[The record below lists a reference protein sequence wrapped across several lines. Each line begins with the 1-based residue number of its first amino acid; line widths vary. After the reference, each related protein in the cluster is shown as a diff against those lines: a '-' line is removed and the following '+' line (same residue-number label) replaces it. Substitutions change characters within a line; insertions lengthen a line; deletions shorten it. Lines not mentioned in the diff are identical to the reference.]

1 MSIDIETYRLKAQEA
16 IGYVFVKEYH
26 NSLGIPMPIVKM
38 LLPDDANYSTGQYYI
53 TIDKTWQ
60 IHLNFGKLPISY
72 HEFQNEVKVLTRH
85 EIEHYMCCPFD
96 VITHFRM
103 LKRIRDVYYK
113 HFSHLGINI
122 KYACGAISNQA
133 ADIIVDTKNYYRHS
147 KETLKSE
154 IDWIKIGANI
164 SACPRH
170 CKLMFLT
177 KEAIWKEDLGIN
189 ETDPEFLKIVHQ
201 LADSFTK
208 NGIEDKSSF
217 LDKVEEYA
225 EIFFKLYVED
235 QKNPQQS
242 SQQGSQQQSGQQGPQ
257 QQSGQQGS
265 QQQSGQQ
272 GSQQQSG
279 QQGPQQQ
286 SGQQG
291 SQQQSGQ
298 QGSQQQSGQQGP
310 QQQSGQQGSQQQSGQ
325 QGSQQQSGQQGPQ
338 QQSGQQG
345 SQQQSGQQGS
355 QQQSGQQGPQQQ
367 SGQQGSQQQSGQ
379 QGSQQ
384 QSGQQGPQQ
393 QSGQQGS
400 QQQSG
405 QQGSQQQ
412 SGQQGPQQQSGQQGS
427 QQQSGQQGS
436 QQQSGQQ
443 GPQQQSGQQGSQQQ
457 SGQQGSQQQS
467 GQQGPQQQSGQQGS
481 QQQSGQQGS
490 QQQSGQWGVGRPK
503 DGDEHGNAFVF
514 ADPDK
519 VKEAIEVLAEETS
532 VEEFIDLLA
541 IAGIIGMSDKQK
553 GVLWFNVQSANIIP
567 IVEFSNTGNKSS
579 YTYPSVWRIGDPI
592 EELDLMLTYMTSPRL
607 IPGMTTKKWEYVS
620 NDDNGT
626 ESKQMDL
633 LLVVDTSGSM
643 GSAMKESANMHQAVL
658 ASYGILSYFESTKS
672 KVAFIGFSDKIDA
685 YVDWSDKYDDVRE
698 RLLTNGHGG
707 TKFPISRIKSTL
719 DVRSRDLVTVLITDG
734 DLGNINESVSYFRDY
749 LNDDNKL
756 YIFLLGG
763 SKSLHSY
770 EPLKNIGAKIY
781 NANNANEFCDM
792 VLTDME

>member
-16 IGYVFVKEYH
+16 IEYVFVKEYH

-60 IHLNFGKLPISY
+60 IHLNFGKLPVSF

-103 LKRIRDVYYK
+103 LKRIRDVYYM

-122 KYACGAISNQA
+122 EYACGAISNQA
-133 ADIIVDTKNYYRHS
+133 ADIIVDTKNFYRHR

-154 IDWIKIGANI
+154 IDWINKGANI
-164 SACPRH
+164 SDCPRH
-170 CKLMFLT
+170 SKLMPLT

-189 ETDPEFLKIVHQ
+189 ETDPELLKIVHN

-208 NGIEDKSSF
+208 NSIEDKSSF

-225 EIFFKLYVED
+225 ETFFKLYVED
-235 QKNPQQS
+235 QMNP
-242 SQQGSQQQSGQQGPQ
+242 QQGSQQQS
-257 QQSGQQGS
+257 S
-265 QQQSGQQ
+265 QQ
-272 GSQQQSG
+272 
-279 QQGPQQQ
+279 
-286 SGQQG
+286 
-291 SQQQSGQ
+291 
-298 QGSQQQSGQQGP
+298 
-310 QQQSGQQGSQQQSGQ
+310 
-325 QGSQQQSGQQGPQ
+325 
-338 QQSGQQG
+338 
-345 SQQQSGQQGS
+345 
-355 QQQSGQQGPQQQ
+355 
-367 SGQQGSQQQSGQ
+367 
-379 QGSQQ
+379 
-384 QSGQQGPQQ
+384 
-393 QSGQQGS
+393 
-400 QQQSG
+400 
-405 QQGSQQQ
+405 
-412 SGQQGPQQQSGQQGS
+412 
-427 QQQSGQQGS
+427 
-436 QQQSGQQ
+436 
-443 GPQQQSGQQGSQQQ
+443 
-457 SGQQGSQQQS
+457 
-467 GQQGPQQQSGQQGS
+467 
-481 QQQSGQQGS
+481 
-490 QQQSGQWGVGRPK
+490 GVGRPR
-503 DGDEHGNAFVF
+503 DGDEHENAFIF

-532 VEEFIDLLA
+532 VEEFIDLLT
-541 IAGIIGMSDKQK
+541 IAGIIDMSEKQK
-553 GVLWFNVQSANIIP
+553 EALWFNVQSANMIP
-567 IVEFSNTGNKSS
+567 IVETSNIGNKFS
-579 YTYPSVWRIGDPI
+579 YTYPSTWRIGDPI
-592 EELDLMLTYMTSPRL
+592 EELELMLTYMTSPRL
-607 IPGMTTKKWEYVS
+607 IPGITTKKWEYVS
-620 NDDNGT
+620 NDEKGT

-643 GSAMKESANMHQAVL
+643 GSAMKESDIMHQAVL

-672 KVAFIGFSDKIDA
+672 KVALIEFSDKIDA
-685 YVDWSDKYDDVRE
+685 CVDWTDKYDDVKE

-719 DVRSRDLVTVLITDG
+719 EVKSGDLVTVLITDG

-749 LNDDNKL
+749 LNYDNKL

-792 VLTDME
+792 VLTDID

>member
-16 IGYVFVKEYH
+16 IEYVFVKEYH
-26 NSLGIPMPIVKM
+26 NSLGIPMPIVKI

-72 HEFQNEVKVLTRH
+72 YEFQNEVKVLTRH

-103 LKRIRDVYYK
+103 LKRIKDVYYK

-242 SQQGSQQQSGQQGPQ
+242 
-257 QQSGQQGS
+257 GQQGS

-310 QQQSGQQGSQQQSGQ
+310 QQQSGQQGPQQQSGQ
-325 QGSQQQSGQQGPQ
+325 QGSQQQSGQQGP
-338 QQSGQQG
+338 
-345 SQQQSGQQGS
+345 
-355 QQQSGQQGPQQQ
+355 
-367 SGQQGSQQQSGQ
+367 
-379 QGSQQ
+379 
-384 QSGQQGPQQ
+384 
-393 QSGQQGS
+393 
-400 QQQSG
+400 
-405 QQGSQQQ
+405 
-412 SGQQGPQQQSGQQGS
+412 
-427 QQQSGQQGS
+427 
-436 QQQSGQQ
+436 
-443 GPQQQSGQQGSQQQ
+443 
-457 SGQQGSQQQS
+457 
-467 GQQGPQQQSGQQGS
+467 

-756 YIFLLGG
+756 YIFLLVG

>member
-16 IGYVFVKEYH
+16 IEYVFVKEYH

-122 KYACGAISNQA
+122 EYACGAISNQA

-242 SQQGSQQQSGQQGPQ
+242 SQQGSQQQSGQQG
-257 QQSGQQGS
+257 
-265 QQQSGQQ
+265 
-272 GSQQQSG
+272 SQQQSG

-298 QGSQQQSGQQGP
+298 QGPQQQGGQQGSQQQS
-310 QQQSGQQGSQQQSGQ
+310 SQQGSQQQSGQ

-338 QQSGQQG
+338 QQG
-345 SQQQSGQQGS
+345 GQQGS

-367 SGQQGSQQQSGQ
+367 G
-379 QGSQQ
+379 
-384 QSGQQGPQQ
+384 
-393 QSGQQGS
+393 
-400 QQQSG
+400 
-405 QQGSQQQ
+405 
-412 SGQQGPQQQSGQQGS
+412 
-427 QQQSGQQGS
+427 
-436 QQQSGQQ
+436 
-443 GPQQQSGQQGSQQQ
+443 
-457 SGQQGSQQQS
+457 
-467 GQQGPQQQSGQQGS
+467 GQQGS

-643 GSAMKESANMHQAVL
+643 GSVMKESANMHQAVL

>member
-16 IGYVFVKEYH
+16 IEYVFVKEYH

-242 SQQGSQQQSGQQGPQ
+242 S
-257 QQSGQQGS
+257 
-265 QQQSGQQ
+265 
-272 GSQQQSG
+272 
-279 QQGPQQQ
+279 
-286 SGQQG
+286 
-291 SQQQSGQ
+291 
-298 QGSQQQSGQQGP
+298 
-310 QQQSGQQGSQQQSGQ
+310 
-325 QGSQQQSGQQGPQ
+325 
-338 QQSGQQG
+338 
-345 SQQQSGQQGS
+345 
-355 QQQSGQQGPQQQ
+355 
-367 SGQQGSQQQSGQ
+367 
-379 QGSQQ
+379 
-384 QSGQQGPQQ
+384 
-393 QSGQQGS
+393 
-400 QQQSG
+400 

>member
-16 IGYVFVKEYH
+16 IEYVFVKEYH

-122 KYACGAISNQA
+122 EYACGAISNQA

-242 SQQGSQQQSGQQGPQ
+242 SQQGSQQQSSQQGSQ

-298 QGSQQQSGQQGP
+298 QGSQQQSGQQG
-310 QQQSGQQGSQQQSGQ
+310 SQQQSGQ
-325 QGSQQQSGQQGPQ
+325 QGSQQQN
-338 QQSGQQG
+338 
-345 SQQQSGQQGS
+345 
-355 QQQSGQQGPQQQ
+355 
-367 SGQQGSQQQSGQ
+367 
-379 QGSQQ
+379 
-384 QSGQQGPQQ
+384 
-393 QSGQQGS
+393 
-400 QQQSG
+400 
-405 QQGSQQQ
+405 
-412 SGQQGPQQQSGQQGS
+412 
-427 QQQSGQQGS
+427 
-436 QQQSGQQ
+436 
-443 GPQQQSGQQGSQQQ
+443 
-457 SGQQGSQQQS
+457 
-467 GQQGPQQQSGQQGS
+467 
-481 QQQSGQQGS
+481 
-490 QQQSGQWGVGRPK
+490 GQWGVGRPK

-592 EELDLMLTYMTSPRL
+592 EELDLMLTYMISPRL

-643 GSAMKESANMHQAVL
+643 GSVMKESANMHQAVL

>member
-16 IGYVFVKEYH
+16 IEYVFVKEYH

-122 KYACGAISNQA
+122 EYACGAISNQA

-242 SQQGSQQQSGQQGPQ
+242 SQQGSQQQSGQQGSQQQSGQQGPQ

-265 QQQSGQQ
+265 QQQSGQQGPQQQGGQQ

-298 QGSQQQSGQQGP
+298 QGP
-310 QQQSGQQGSQQQSGQ
+310 QQQGGQ

-338 QQSGQQG
+338 QQG
-345 SQQQSGQQGS
+345 
-355 QQQSGQQGPQQQ
+355 
-367 SGQQGSQQQSGQ
+367 
-379 QGSQQ
+379 
-384 QSGQQGPQQ
+384 
-393 QSGQQGS
+393 
-400 QQQSG
+400 
-405 QQGSQQQ
+405 
-412 SGQQGPQQQSGQQGS
+412 
-427 QQQSGQQGS
+427 
-436 QQQSGQQ
+436 
-443 GPQQQSGQQGSQQQ
+443 
-457 SGQQGSQQQS
+457 
-467 GQQGPQQQSGQQGS
+467 GQQGS

-643 GSAMKESANMHQAVL
+643 GSVMKESANMHQAVL

>member
-16 IGYVFVKEYH
+16 IEYVFVKEYH

-122 KYACGAISNQA
+122 EYACGAISNQA

-242 SQQGSQQQSGQQGPQ
+242 SQQGSQQQSSQQGSQQQSGQQGSQ

-298 QGSQQQSGQQGP
+298 QGSQQQSGQQG
-310 QQQSGQQGSQQQSGQ
+310 SQQQN
-325 QGSQQQSGQQGPQ
+325 
-338 QQSGQQG
+338 
-345 SQQQSGQQGS
+345 
-355 QQQSGQQGPQQQ
+355 
-367 SGQQGSQQQSGQ
+367 
-379 QGSQQ
+379 
-384 QSGQQGPQQ
+384 
-393 QSGQQGS
+393 
-400 QQQSG
+400 
-405 QQGSQQQ
+405 
-412 SGQQGPQQQSGQQGS
+412 
-427 QQQSGQQGS
+427 
-436 QQQSGQQ
+436 
-443 GPQQQSGQQGSQQQ
+443 
-457 SGQQGSQQQS
+457 
-467 GQQGPQQQSGQQGS
+467 
-481 QQQSGQQGS
+481 
-490 QQQSGQWGVGRPK
+490 GQWGVGRPK

-643 GSAMKESANMHQAVL
+643 GSVMKESANMHQAVL

-756 YIFLLGG
+756 YIFLLVG

>member
-16 IGYVFVKEYH
+16 IEYVFVKEYH

-122 KYACGAISNQA
+122 EYACGAISNQA

-242 SQQGSQQQSGQQGPQ
+242 SQQGSQQQSSQQGSQQQSGQQGSQ

-298 QGSQQQSGQQGP
+298 QGSQQQSGQQG
-310 QQQSGQQGSQQQSGQ
+310 
-325 QGSQQQSGQQGPQ
+325 SQQQSGQQGPQ

-345 SQQQSGQQGS
+345 S
-355 QQQSGQQGPQQQ
+355 
-367 SGQQGSQQQSGQ
+367 
-379 QGSQQ
+379 
-384 QSGQQGPQQ
+384 
-393 QSGQQGS
+393 
-400 QQQSG
+400 
-405 QQGSQQQ
+405 
-412 SGQQGPQQQSGQQGS
+412 
-427 QQQSGQQGS
+427 
-436 QQQSGQQ
+436 
-443 GPQQQSGQQGSQQQ
+443 
-457 SGQQGSQQQS
+457 
-467 GQQGPQQQSGQQGS
+467 QQQSGQQGS

-607 IPGMTTKKWEYVS
+607 ISGMTTKKWEYVS

-643 GSAMKESANMHQAVL
+643 GSVMKESANMHQAVL

>member
-16 IGYVFVKEYH
+16 IEYVFVKEYH

-242 SQQGSQQQSGQQGPQ
+242 S
-257 QQSGQQGS
+257 
-265 QQQSGQQ
+265 
-272 GSQQQSG
+272 
-279 QQGPQQQ
+279 
-286 SGQQG
+286 
-291 SQQQSGQ
+291 
-298 QGSQQQSGQQGP
+298 
-310 QQQSGQQGSQQQSGQ
+310 
-325 QGSQQQSGQQGPQ
+325 
-338 QQSGQQG
+338 
-345 SQQQSGQQGS
+345 
-355 QQQSGQQGPQQQ
+355 
-367 SGQQGSQQQSGQ
+367 
-379 QGSQQ
+379 
-384 QSGQQGPQQ
+384 
-393 QSGQQGS
+393 
-400 QQQSG
+400 

-763 SKSLHSY
+763 SESLHSY

>member
-1 MSIDIETYRLKAQEA
+1 
-16 IGYVFVKEYH
+16 
-26 NSLGIPMPIVKM
+26 MPIVKM

-122 KYACGAISNQA
+122 EYACGAISNQA

-242 SQQGSQQQSGQQGPQ
+242 SQQGSQQQSSQQGSQQQSGQQGSQ

-298 QGSQQQSGQQGP
+298 QGSQQQSGQQG
-310 QQQSGQQGSQQQSGQ
+310 
-325 QGSQQQSGQQGPQ
+325 SQQQSGQQGPQ

-345 SQQQSGQQGS
+345 S
-355 QQQSGQQGPQQQ
+355 
-367 SGQQGSQQQSGQ
+367 
-379 QGSQQ
+379 
-384 QSGQQGPQQ
+384 
-393 QSGQQGS
+393 
-400 QQQSG
+400 
-405 QQGSQQQ
+405 
-412 SGQQGPQQQSGQQGS
+412 
-427 QQQSGQQGS
+427 
-436 QQQSGQQ
+436 
-443 GPQQQSGQQGSQQQ
+443 
-457 SGQQGSQQQS
+457 
-467 GQQGPQQQSGQQGS
+467 QQQSGQQGS

-643 GSAMKESANMHQAVL
+643 GSVMKESANMHQAVL

>member
-16 IGYVFVKEYH
+16 IEYVFVKEYH

-122 KYACGAISNQA
+122 EYACGAISNQA

-242 SQQGSQQQSGQQGPQ
+242 SQQGSQQQS
-257 QQSGQQGS
+257 S
-265 QQQSGQQ
+265 QQ

-325 QGSQQQSGQQGPQ
+325 QGS
-338 QQSGQQG
+338 
-345 SQQQSGQQGS
+345 
-355 QQQSGQQGPQQQ
+355 
-367 SGQQGSQQQSGQ
+367 
-379 QGSQQ
+379 
-384 QSGQQGPQQ
+384 
-393 QSGQQGS
+393 
-400 QQQSG
+400 
-405 QQGSQQQ
+405 
-412 SGQQGPQQQSGQQGS
+412 
-427 QQQSGQQGS
+427 
-436 QQQSGQQ
+436 
-443 GPQQQSGQQGSQQQ
+443 
-457 SGQQGSQQQS
+457 
-467 GQQGPQQQSGQQGS
+467 QQQSGQQGS

-643 GSAMKESANMHQAVL
+643 GSVMKESANMHQAVL

>member
-16 IGYVFVKEYH
+16 IEYVFVKEYH

-60 IHLNFGKLPISY
+60 IHLNFGKLPVSF

-85 EIEHYMCCPFD
+85 ETEHYMCCPFD

-103 LKRIRDVYYK
+103 LKRIRDVYYM

-122 KYACGAISNQA
+122 EYACGAISNQA
-133 ADIIVDTKNYYRHS
+133 ADIIVDTKNFYRHR

-154 IDWIKIGANI
+154 IDWINKGANI
-164 SACPRH
+164 SDCPRH
-170 CKLMFLT
+170 SKLMFLT

-189 ETDPEFLKIVHQ
+189 ETDPELLKIVHN

-208 NGIEDKSSF
+208 NSTEDKSSF

-225 EIFFKLYVED
+225 ETFFKLYVED
-235 QKNPQQS
+235 QMNP
-242 SQQGSQQQSGQQGPQ
+242 
-257 QQSGQQGS
+257 QQGS

-272 GSQQQSG
+272 GSQQQSSH
-279 QQGPQQQ
+279 QD
-286 SGQQG
+286 
-291 SQQQSGQ
+291 
-298 QGSQQQSGQQGP
+298 
-310 QQQSGQQGSQQQSGQ
+310 
-325 QGSQQQSGQQGPQ
+325 
-338 QQSGQQG
+338 
-345 SQQQSGQQGS
+345 
-355 QQQSGQQGPQQQ
+355 
-367 SGQQGSQQQSGQ
+367 
-379 QGSQQ
+379 
-384 QSGQQGPQQ
+384 
-393 QSGQQGS
+393 
-400 QQQSG
+400 
-405 QQGSQQQ
+405 
-412 SGQQGPQQQSGQQGS
+412 
-427 QQQSGQQGS
+427 
-436 QQQSGQQ
+436 
-443 GPQQQSGQQGSQQQ
+443 
-457 SGQQGSQQQS
+457 
-467 GQQGPQQQSGQQGS
+467 
-481 QQQSGQQGS
+481 
-490 QQQSGQWGVGRPK
+490 VGRPK
-503 DGDEHGNAFVF
+503 DGDEHGNAFIF

-532 VEEFIDLLA
+532 VEEFIDLLT
-541 IAGIIGMSDKQK
+541 IAGIIDMSEKQK
-553 GVLWFNVQSANIIP
+553 EALWFNVQSANMIP
-567 IVEFSNTGNKSS
+567 IVETSNTGNKFS
-579 YTYPSVWRIGDPI
+579 YTYPSTWRIGDPI
-592 EELDLMLTYMTSPRL
+592 EELELMLTYMTSPRL
-607 IPGMTTKKWEYVS
+607 IPGITTKKWEYVS
-620 NDDNGT
+620 NDEKGT

-643 GSAMKESANMHQAVL
+643 GSAMKESDNMHQAVL

-672 KVAFIGFSDKIDA
+672 KVALIEFSDKIDA
-685 YVDWSDKYDDVRE
+685 CVDWTDKYDDVKE

-719 DVRSRDLVTVLITDG
+719 EVKSGDLVTVLITDG
-734 DLGNINESVSYFRDY
+734 DLGNINEFVSYFRDY

-792 VLTDME
+792 VLTDID